1 MSYGCMWKNYAAE
14 HEGNEIFE
22 CIPNSVVHAELFTI
36 CFIT

>member
-1 MSYGCMWKNYAAE
+1 MSYGYTWKHYAAK
-14 HEGNEIFE
+14 HEGNEVFE